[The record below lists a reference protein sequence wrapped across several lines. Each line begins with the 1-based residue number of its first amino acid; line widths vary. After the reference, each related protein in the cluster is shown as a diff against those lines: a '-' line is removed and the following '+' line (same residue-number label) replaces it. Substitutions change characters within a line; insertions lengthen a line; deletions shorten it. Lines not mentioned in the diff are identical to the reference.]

1 MKARDIMAAPVIT
14 ASPQATI
21 KSVAET
27 FLKYHISGVPVVDEN
42 GRLVG
47 IISEGDL
54 LHRAET
60 GTERRRPWWLRAMAG
75 SETLALDY
83 VKAHARKVADAM
95 TSRVITASPETSIQD
110 IAVLLEK
117 HAIKRLPIIEN
128 GQLVGIISRANLV
141 QAIASAGKSLD
152 IVLED
157 STIRTKLLSHLRE
170 QNWAH
175 DGLINVT
182 VNGGVVDLWGIAC
195 SDSERKAIHVA
206 AEATAG
212 VRTVNDNMKMWPM
225 PGGWF

>member
-54 LHRAET
+54 LHRTET

-95 TSRVITASPETSIQD
+95 TSRVITASPETSVQD

-128 GQLVGIISRANLV
+128 GQLVEIISRANLV

-152 IVLED
+152 IVLEGFD
-157 STIRTKLLSHLRE
+157 HTHQTAVSLERAELGARWINQRHCQWWYCRLMGHCMLQLR
-170 QNWAH
+170 A
-175 DGLINVT
+175 
-182 VNGGVVDLWGIAC
+182 
-195 SDSERKAIHVA
+195 
-206 AEATAG
+206 
-212 VRTVNDNMKMWPM
+212 
-225 PGGWF
+225 